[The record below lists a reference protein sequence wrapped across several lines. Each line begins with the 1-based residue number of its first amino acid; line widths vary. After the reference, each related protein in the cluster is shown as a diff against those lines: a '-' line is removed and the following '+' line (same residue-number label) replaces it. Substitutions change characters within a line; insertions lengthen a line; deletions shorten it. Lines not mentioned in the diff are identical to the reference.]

1 MQRELFEV
9 EKERFDLVDKRIYR
23 LQGTWPKEYAVTAL
37 LDGKEVPV
45 KISEQ
50 ERVSALERFKD
61 LDLVDGM
68 RIQMEVELPENLE
81 QYKKLTIQG
90 ENGGDRF
97 VWFSVSARQ
106 LARKQGKPQYFLES
120 IEIEQK
126 AGICRVRGWA
136 AFGQPLQIR
145 LESKDR
151 KKIPCEI
158 QRMKRVDVQN
168 QFQEAEIE
176 EKC

>member
-68 RIQMEVELPENLE
+68 RIQMESRLVSWRESRENPSIFLRVLKSNRRRE
-81 QYKKLTIQG
+81 
-90 ENGGDRF
+90 
-97 VWFSVSARQ
+97 SV
-106 LARKQGKPQYFLES
+106 G
-120 IEIEQK
+120 
-126 AGICRVRGWA
+126 
-136 AFGQPLQIR
+136 
-145 LESKDR
+145 
-151 KKIPCEI
+151 
-158 QRMKRVDVQN
+158 
-168 QFQEAEIE
+168 
-176 EKC
+176 